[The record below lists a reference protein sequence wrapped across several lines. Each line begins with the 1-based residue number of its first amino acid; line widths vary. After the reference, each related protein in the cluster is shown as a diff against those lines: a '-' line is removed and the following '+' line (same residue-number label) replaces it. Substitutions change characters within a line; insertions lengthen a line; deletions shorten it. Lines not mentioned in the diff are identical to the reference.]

1 MKNVFKSLLVSGVLL
16 SLPSIAIAD
25 IKLYGLIDLNVGSY
39 KESGGIR
46 ENDVASGRLLTS
58 YWGIS
63 GEDKINPNLTSFFM
77 LESFF
82 RADEGATGRF
92 AGDVMYARNSL
103 IGLKGEKWGM
113 LRLGRMGTSMF
124 THTAM
129 YNPFSASFGFSPVL
143 RNYFQGGVGRVSG
156 DTGWSN
162 SINYTTPNISG
173 VTLTLHHQFKEGEQ
187 RANQSAALNYTGER
201 LAVGLVAQKVRSAFT
216 KSSEDTW
223 QLGASYDLEWMKLFA
238 QYGESK
244 EKATATVNAN
254 TKDRIYQA
262 GVSVPINQDL
272 VMFSYSQAR
281 TTGAYQLR
289 REFLS
294 LGYSHRLSAR
304 TDVYSMLMAD
314 KKTAHNIAPT
324 VAIGIRHAF

>member
-1 MKNVFKSLLVSGVLL
+1 MNKLFKSVVLTGALL
-16 SLPSIAIAD
+16 SAPSIALAD
-25 IKLYGLIDLNVGSY
+25 VKLYGLIDLNVGSY

-46 ENDVASGRLLTS
+46 ENDVASGRLTTS

-63 GEDKINPNLTSFFM
+63 GEDKINSNLSSFFT

-92 AGDVMYARNSL
+92 AGDVMYARNAL
-103 IGLKGEKWGM
+103 LGLKGDKWGM
-113 LRLGRMGTSMF
+113 LRLGRMSTSMF
-124 THTAM
+124 IHTSA
-129 YNPFSASFGFSPVL
+129 YNPLAASFGFSPVL

-162 SINYTTPNISG
+162 SINYTTPKLG
-173 VTLTLHHQFKEGEQ
+173 GFTLTLHQQFKDGDQ

-223 QLGASYDLEWMKLFA
+223 QLGASYDLDWIKLFA

-244 EKATATVNAN
+244 EKATLTPNAN

-262 GVSVPINQDL
+262 GVSVPINKDL
-272 VMFSYSQAR
+272 IMFSYSQAR
-281 TTGAYQLR
+281 TTGAYEQR

-294 LGYSHRLSAR
+294 LGYSHRLSTR
-304 TDVYSMLMAD
+304 TDVYAMLMAD
-314 KKTAHNIAPT
+314 KKTANSMAPT
-324 VAIGIRHAF
+324 AAVGIRHSF